1 MLYQGFFSK
10 HSKLDWQKYAAN
22 AYRLG
27 DHYERTY
34 HGCGQCLLAAVFDTL
49 SIHQENVFQS
59 ATGLAGG
66 AGLIGSSTC
75 GALIGSL
82 MVFGM
87 VFPRERAK
95 FDGDRENK
103 YQTYKLTQKMY
114 QRYLDHYGSVICH
127 DIHSK
132 ILGRPF
138 DLRDT
143 NERKAFEEAG
153 AHENKC
159 TEVVALAAK
168 WTVEILAE
176 EFENNNK

>member
-1 MLYQGFFSK
+1 MLYQGYLSK
-10 HSKLDWQKYAAN
+10 HTELDWQKYAAK

-27 DHYERTY
+27 DDYERTY

-49 SIHQENVFQS
+49 SIHQESVFQS

-66 AGLIGSSTC
+66 AGLVGHSTC

-87 VFPRERAK
+87 VFPRQRAK
-95 FDGDRENK
+95 FGDDRDNK
-103 YQTYKLTQKMY
+103 YKTYELTQKIY
-114 QRYLDHYGSVICH
+114 ERYLNHYGSVICH
-127 DIHSK
+127 DIHAK
-132 ILGRPF
+132 VLGRPF
-138 DLRDT
+138 DLRDPE
-143 NERKAFEEAG
+143 ERKAFEMAG
-153 AHENKC
+153 AHDNRC

-176 EFENNNK
+176 ELGKK